1 MMLTREQLEQAIH
14 AQESLRSTLGDT
26 VVDATITVLREKLA
40 ELNAHASPELRK
52 LVTILFADTVASTA
66 ISERLDPEDVL
77 QIMDGALKAY
87 SDAVNEAGGTVAR
100 LMGDGLLA
108 FFGAPIGREDDPVR
122 AIRCGLD
129 IVEAARAYARTVEA
143 RWGVSGFNV
152 RVGINTG
159 PVALGEV
166 GGVAGSEWTAM
177 GDAIN
182 LAARLQS
189 AAPTGGVLISH
200 DTYVHVRGFFEA
212 RRLDP
217 MILKGKSEPVTV
229 FLIEREK
236 PRTFRTTTRGVE
248 GVETRM
254 IGREAPLKQLQD
266 AFIWAMDERETQ
278 IVTVVG
284 EPGVGKSRLLREF
297 DTWLDE
303 LPESVLHFTGRATY
317 EMLKLPYALIRNMF
331 AFRFEIQ
338 DSDSAATVRAKLE
351 RGISDFFGTD
361 SVQKA
366 HYIGN
371 LIGFDFSGSPYLQDE
386 ESQQLTQL
394 GIYYTTELIGRA
406 AAETPTVIFLD
417 DIHWADDKS
426 LDLINH
432 VIRAKRHLRL
442 LIVCLARP
450 AIFERRDLPW
460 VDQDDFH
467 TRIDLRPLPKDLT
480 RDLVCDILQRVNI
493 IPENLCTNIVTTSD
507 GNPFYVEEIIKMLL
521 DDGVIVKGGESW
533 TVNAERLTDL
543 RIPPTLTGVL
553 QARLDALP
561 DTERTV
567 LQRASV
573 VGRIFWDSA
582 VAVLHA
588 DGEQPLHN
596 LQDNLVALRSRELVR
611 AREQS
616 AFSGTGEYIFRHTVL
631 HDVTYESVLRRLRRI
646 YHAQVADWLIDR
658 SGDRIN
664 EYNGVIA
671 DHFER
676 AGQTGNAITYL
687 SQAAESAL
695 NISAYREAISLVE
708 RALALLA
715 EDPEA
720 LTDALEARL
729 KEQLAQAYYGLSNFD
744 VAHQLFRES
753 LELYMQAEES
763 RGIINVLYRLGWLV
777 GSILRHF
784 EEGEGYFKDS
794 LAIAQDSDDKRGIAW
809 ALNGMGAMAHYQ
821 GRPLEAI
828 NLYDQSLA
836 IAREI
841 GDHRRTAGALNN
853 LGLVKGELG
862 RFVEARGDLE
872 AALQISRT
880 TGNRSGIASQLTN
893 LANLARTEGHHE
905 EAKTFFHE
913 ALAIH
918 EDIGDRSG
926 VAVILWGLGNLS
938 RTQGDYALARD
949 HYKQALQ
956 VVHEINFQ
964 AGHAAIL
971 EDMALVARLQ
981 GNYEEAQGHLAEV
994 LRLAREA
1001 GDQNEVAAALI
1012 NLGNL
1017 ARLFHRY
1024 PEAHQYLE
1032 DSIVYTMQSGN
1043 QRLLARSMYYLGDV
1057 TFAEHDLGAARK
1069 YYADALSTYREYDNK
1084 LGMALTLG
1092 GLGDVGAAH
1101 GDYGSARQY
1110 FAEAFS
1116 IASAIRDT
1124 PLTLWVLTGIA
1135 GLLAKENE
1143 KERSIELLGMV
1154 LNHYGSPQEARDKA
1168 SAILTDLHV
1177 DLSSPFLAAALERGR
1192 TLAEGADRRRLTL
1205 GDDHWLRLL
1214 T

>member
-1 MMLTREQLEQAIH
+1 MLTREQLEQAIQ
-14 AQESLRSTLGDT
+14 AQESLRSKLGDG
-26 VVDATITVLREKLA
+26 VVDATIGVLREKLA
-40 ELNAHASPELRK
+40 ELTAHASPELRK

-66 ISERLDPEDVL
+66 ISERMDPEDVL

-108 FFGAPIGREDDPVR
+108 FFGAPVGREDDPVR

-129 IVEAARAYARTVEA
+129 IVNAARTYAKTVEE
-143 RWGVSGFNV
+143 RWGVSGFDV

-212 RRLDP
+212 RRLEP
-217 MILKGKSEPVTV
+217 LNLKGKTEPVTV

-266 AFIWAMDERETQ
+266 TFMWAMDERETQ

-297 DTWLDE
+297 DSWLDE

-338 DSDSAATVRAKLE
+338 DSDSGAIVRAKLE
-351 RGISDFFGTD
+351 RGISDFLGAG

-371 LIGFDFSGSPYLQDE
+371 LIGFDFSGSTYLQDE
-386 ESQQLTQL
+386 EAHQLTQL
-394 GIYYTTELIGRA
+394 GIYYTTELIARA
-406 AAETPTVIFLD
+406 AVETPTVIFLD

-426 LDLINH
+426 LDLIH
-432 VIRAKRHLRL
+432 HSLRAKRHLRL
-442 LIVCLARP
+442 LVVCLARP

-467 TRIDLRPLPKDLT
+467 TRIDLRPLPKDQT
-480 RDLVCDILQRVNI
+480 RDLVCDILQQVDT
-493 IPENLCTNIVTTSD
+493 IPENLCSNIVTTSD

-521 DDGVIVKGGESW
+521 DDRVIVKSATNW
-533 TVNAERLTDL
+533 SVDTSRLTDL

-561 DTERTV
+561 DSERTV

-573 VGRIFWDSA
+573 VGRIFWDST
-582 VAVLHA
+582 VMFLHA
-588 DGEQPLHN
+588 DGEEPVDN
-596 LQDNLVALRSRELVR
+596 LQGHLTALRSRELIR
-611 AREQS
+611 SREQS
-616 AFSGTGEYIFRHTVL
+616 AFAGAGEYIFRHNIL
-631 HDVTYESVLRRLRRI
+631 HDVTYESVLRRLRRV

-676 AGQTGNAITYL
+676 AGQTGNAVTYL
-687 SQAAESAL
+687 SRAAESAL

-729 KEQLAQAYYGLSNFD
+729 KEQVAQAYYGLSNFA
-744 VAHQLFRES
+744 VAQQLFQES
-753 LELYMQAEES
+753 LELYMRAEES

-777 GSILRHF
+777 GAILRHF
-784 EEGEGYFKDS
+784 DEGEQYFKDS
-794 LAIAQDSDDKRGIAW
+794 LGIAQEAGDKRGISW

-821 GRPLEAI
+821 GRPVEAI
-828 NLYDQSLA
+828 NLYDQSLT

-841 GDHRRTAGALNN
+841 SDHRRTAGALNN
-853 LGLVKGELG
+853 LGLVKAELG
-862 RFVEARGDLE
+862 RFTEARGDLE

-893 LANLARTEGHHE
+893 LGNIARTLGDHE
-905 EAKTFFHE
+905 EAKQFFDE
-913 ALAIH
+913 ALSIH

-926 VAVILWGLGNLS
+926 VAVILWGLGNLA
-938 RTQGDYALARD
+938 RTQGDYQLARER
-949 HYKQALQ
+949 YKQGLDI
-956 VVHEINFQ
+956 VREIKFQ
-964 AGHAAIL
+964 AGYAAIL

-981 GNYEEAQGHLAEV
+981 GNYEEAQGHLSEV
-994 LRLAREA
+994 LRVASEA

-1017 ARLFHRY
+1017 ARIFHRHA
-1024 PEAHQYLE
+1024 EAHQYLE
-1032 DSIVYTMQSGN
+1032 DSIVHTMQSGN

-1057 TFAEHDLGAARK
+1057 TFAENNLDAARK
-1069 YYADALSTYREYDNK
+1069 HYADALCTYREYDNK

-1092 GLGDVGAAH
+1092 GLGDVAATR

-1124 PLTLWVLTGIA
+1124 PLTLWILTGIA

-1168 SAILTDLHV
+1168 SAILTDLQV